1 MRHTAG
7 KMLLAITSSRQSSQ
21 TAAQPGAEQSGGRGG
36 GSPEGR
42 GTVRHAGPGP
52 AAAAAAALAG
62 ISHFCSID
70 GALLHTS

>member
-1 MRHTAG
+1 MRHTAVRCY
-7 KMLLAITSSRQSSQ
+7 SPSRRHVSQ
-21 TAAQPGAEQSGGRGG
+21 ARLQRSPGQSGGRGG